1 MIHITIKE
9 KKKKKE
15 KQKQYK
21 NKIKLIFI
29 LFKEYLVNIN
39 KMSDNENDNDNYSSE
54 AEESENE
61 LSENEQEEE
70 DNDAPSIKKIMTEVE
85 DSDDDEEEDVVV
97 EESEDDVEEDDEDDD
112 EDDDEMALATSK
124 TLEQSGLND
133 GDDDES
139 VGDDDEDLEDEE
151 YLQKFNVD
159 LNKNYILEYHPEC
172 AINNY
177 DEIIA
182 LTNVIRD
189 ADNNIIDD
197 LHKTLP
203 YLTKYERARILGQ
216 RAKQINSGAKVFVKV
231 PENVIDGYV
240 IAQIEL
246 EQKRIPFIIRRPIPG
261 GGCEYWNLKDLE
273 MIGF

>member
-1 MIHITIKE
+1 
-9 KKKKKE
+9 
-15 KQKQYK
+15 
-21 NKIKLIFI
+21 
-29 LFKEYLVNIN
+29 
-39 KMSDNENDNDNYSSE
+39 MSDNENDNEVYSSE
-54 AEESENE
+54 EEESENE

-70 DNDAPSIKKIMTEVE
+70 PTTIKKIMTAVE
-85 DSDDDEEEDVVV
+85 DSDDDDEEDVVV
-97 EESEDDVEEDDEDDD
+97 EDTEEEVEDDDDEQDEDDEED
-112 EDDDEMALATSK
+112 EEIAAATSSK
-124 TLEQSGLND
+124 TLEQSGLD
-133 GDDDES
+133 EDES
-139 VGDDDEDLEDEE
+139 GGDDDEDLEDEE

-159 LNKNYILEYHPEC
+159 LNKNYLLEYHPEC

>member
-1 MIHITIKE
+1 
-9 KKKKKE
+9 
-15 KQKQYK
+15 
-21 NKIKLIFI
+21 
-29 LFKEYLVNIN
+29 
-39 KMSDNENDNDNYSSE
+39 MSDNENDNDNYSSE
-54 AEESENE
+54 VDESENE
-61 LSENEQEEE
+61 LSEKEEEE
-70 DNDAPSIKKIMTEVE
+70 DEPTTIKKIMTAVE
-85 DSDDDEEEDVVV
+85 DSDDD
-97 EESEDDVEEDDEDDD
+97 DDD
-112 EDDDEMALATSK
+112 EDVIVEDTEEEVDDDDDDDDDENDEEMAPASSSK
-124 TLEQSGLND
+124 TLEKSGM
-133 GDDDES
+133 DDDDNEES
-139 VGDDDEDLEDEE
+139 GESDEDLEDEE
-151 YLQKFNVD
+151 YLQKFNSE
-159 LNKNYILEYHPEC
+159 LNKNYIMEYHPEC

-189 ADNNIIDD
+189 SDNNIIDD

>member
-1 MIHITIKE
+1 
-9 KKKKKE
+9 
-15 KQKQYK
+15 
-21 NKIKLIFI
+21 
-29 LFKEYLVNIN
+29 
-39 KMSDNENDNDNYSSE
+39 MSDNENDNENYSSE
-54 AEESENE
+54 EEESENE
-61 LSENEQEEE
+61 LSEKEEEE
-70 DNDAPSIKKIMTEVE
+70 DEPTTIKKIMTAVE
-85 DSDDDEEEDVVV
+85 DSDEDDDDEDVIVEDTEEEV
-97 EESEDDVEEDDEDDD
+97 DDEDDD
-112 EDDDEMALATSK
+112 EDGEEMAAAATSSK
-124 TLEQSGLND
+124 TLEQSGM
-133 GDDDES
+133 DDDDNPES
-139 VGDDDEDLEDEE
+139 EESDEDLEDEE
-151 YLQKFNVD
+151 YLQKFNSE
-159 LNKNYILEYHPEC
+159 LNKNYIMEYHPEC

-189 ADNNIIDD
+189 SDNNIIDD

>member
-1 MIHITIKE
+1 
-9 KKKKKE
+9 
-15 KQKQYK
+15 
-21 NKIKLIFI
+21 
-29 LFKEYLVNIN
+29 
-39 KMSDNENDNDNYSSE
+39 MSDNENDNENYSSE
-54 AEESENE
+54 EEESENE
-61 LSENEQEEE
+61 LSEKEEEE
-70 DNDAPSIKKIMTEVE
+70 DEPTTIKKIMTAVE
-85 DSDDDEEEDVVV
+85 DSDEDDDDEDVIVEDTEE
-97 EESEDDVEEDDEDDD
+97 EVEEDDDDLE
-112 EDDDEMALATSK
+112 EDDDEMAAAATSSK
-124 TLEQSGLND
+124 TLEQSGLD
-133 GDDDES
+133 DDDE
-139 VGDDDEDLEDEE
+139 GDDDDDEDLEDEE
-151 YLQKFNVD
+151 YLQKFNAD
-159 LNKNYILEYHPEC
+159 LNKNYLLEYHPEC

>member
-1 MIHITIKE
+1 
-9 KKKKKE
+9 
-15 KQKQYK
+15 
-21 NKIKLIFI
+21 
-29 LFKEYLVNIN
+29 
-39 KMSDNENDNDNYSSE
+39 MSDNENDNENYSSE
-54 AEESENE
+54 EEESENE
-61 LSENEQEEE
+61 LSEKEEEE
-70 DNDAPSIKKIMTEVE
+70 DEPTTIKKIMTAVE
-85 DSDDDEEEDVVV
+85 DSDEDDDDEDVIVEDTEE
-97 EESEDDVEEDDEDDD
+97 ELDDEDDD
-112 EDDDEMALATSK
+112 EDGEEMAAAASSSK
-124 TLEQSGLND
+124 TLEKSGM
-133 GDDDES
+133 DDDNEES
-139 VGDDDEDLEDEE
+139 EESDEDLEDEE

>member
-1 MIHITIKE
+1 
-9 KKKKKE
+9 
-15 KQKQYK
+15 
-21 NKIKLIFI
+21 
-29 LFKEYLVNIN
+29 
-39 KMSDNENDNDNYSSE
+39 MSDNENDNDNYSSE
-54 AEESENE
+54 VDESENE
-61 LSENEQEEE
+61 LSEKEEEE
-70 DNDAPSIKKIMTEVE
+70 DEPTTIKKIMTAVE
-85 DSDDDEEEDVVV
+85 DSDDDDDDEDVIVEDTEEEV
-97 EESEDDVEEDDEDDD
+97 DDDDDDDDD
-112 EDDDEMALATSK
+112 EDDEEMAPASSSK
-124 TLEQSGLND
+124 TLEKSGM
-133 GDDDES
+133 DDDDNEES
-139 VGDDDEDLEDEE
+139 GESDEDLEDEE
-151 YLQKFNVD
+151 YLQKFNSE
-159 LNKNYILEYHPEC
+159 LNKNYIMEYHPEC